1 MTTTFSFFFKV
12 SKVFETIIVSLSV
25 GDQNNKHTADSKI
38 SAVQEKR
45 LPPLPFL
52 GRSQSLLNIPLSL
65 DISSST
71 KMMVASLVD
80 SPLQPQLAAVNQS
93 SSGVTKQQPTA
104 PRRPL
109 ISNNSSKRIIT
120 GHQHKPDIIKYQSLP
135 HKESQSKKSSQHQ
148 QCRNKGYSTVPHRSK
163 SVDAKSALQQQ
174 QQHNYNY
181 NVSQVELF
189 ATIQRHSRGQVANSK
204 NMTVTSSAM
213 VGVRHDANGSSN
225 NHNKPSEI
233 VVQAMVHQDA
243 EIAGRYNPS
252 SSTVQRP
259 KSFDPIY
266 EPLVVPCY
274 RKTNDVPSS
283 AEAASIELT
292 ADQVRELIRAISA
305 ANNGPSGWP
314 LMTGH
319 QPPSSQITSGI
330 NNPIEQLPAER
341 DMNVAN
347 ANAARL
353 PPSSGRGLERSDS
366 FEGHEEAVS
375 LLVDAVRE
383 IQSICNSK
391 KGCEHLWI
399 NFFFCALSVVSLVPL
414 EKS

>member
-1 MTTTFSFFFKV
+1 M
-12 SKVFETIIVSLSV
+12 SKVVETFIVSLSV
-25 GDQNNKHTADSKI
+25 GDQNNKHMADSKI
-38 SAVQEKR
+38 SAVPEKR
-45 LPPLPFL
+45 LLPPLPFL

-65 DISSST
+65 DISST
-71 KMMVASLVD
+71 KMMASLVD
-80 SPLQPQLAAVNQS
+80 SPLQPQLAAVINQS
-93 SSGVTKQQPTA
+93 SSGVMKQQQTA

-109 ISNNSSKRIIT
+109 ISNSSTSKRIIT
-120 GHQHKPDIIKYQSLP
+120 SHQHKPDIIKYQSLP

-148 QCRNKGYSTVPHRSK
+148 QCRNQGYSTVPHRSK
-163 SVDAKSALQQQ
+163 SVDAKSALQQQQQ

-204 NMTVTSSAM
+204 NMTVTSSATM

-243 EIAGRYNPS
+243 EIAGRNPS
-252 SSTVQRP
+252 SSTAQRP

-266 EPLVVPCY
+266 EPLVDPCY
-274 RKTNDVPSS
+274 RRTNDVPSS
-283 AEAASIELT
+283 TEAASIELT
-292 ADQVRELIRAISA
+292 ADQVRQLIRAISA

-347 ANAARL
+347 SNAARL

-383 IQSICNSK
+383 IQSICNAK
-391 KGCEHLWI
+391 KGCEHL
-399 NFFFCALSVVSLVPL
+399 
-414 EKS
+414 